1 MASPLVEP
9 NSSAPAAAAAP
20 AVEPT
25 TPQPA
30 AAPAEAEAALPPEL
44 IHIPAIQGILA
55 GEPAAFS
62 VPIAEFDASPEGKVI
77 TANKDPLMQAG
88 MGFYRSLGGDIGAI
102 FNRMYLADTEIQT
115 ADKEG
120 RLTEVA
126 PPLSQVNQMISQ
138 SGQANPV
145 LQDKPRPTG
154 MKTAGPA
161 APAPGPVVPPNQP
174 SSKTPAR
181 AIQAKMRNL
190 DVGSPTEG
198 SKPGAG
204 RILNQILKP
213 VL

>member
-1 MASPLVEP
+1 MANSLVEP
-9 NSSAPAAAAAP
+9 NANAAAAAP

-25 TPQPA
+25 TP
-30 AAPAEAEAALPPEL
+30 EATGTDLPQEL
-44 IHIPAIQGILA
+44 LQIPAFQGIIA

-62 VPIAEFDASPEGKVI
+62 VPIAGFENSPEGKLI
-77 TANKDPLMQAG
+77 TANKDPLLKAG

-102 FNRMYLADTEIQT
+102 FNRMFLADTEIQT

-126 PPLSQVNQMISQ
+126 PPLSEVNQMISQ

-154 MKTAGPA
+154 LKSAGPA
-161 APAPGPVVPPNQP
+161 APAPGPTVPPNQLANK
-174 SSKTPAR
+174 SPAR

-198 SKPGAG
+198 AKPGAG
-204 RILNQILKP
+204 RVLNQILKP